1 MNSRQNKQA
10 QALAALSPE
19 DRARLERL
27 AAQTPLTP
35 DELWP
40 EVWQYGFDDVE
51 ESIQADLEADEYF
64 KTNSGITNA
73 EVMAEARRMVRLLLG
88 SNDDHQDK

>member
-40 EVWQYGFDDVE
+40 EVWQYGFDD
-51 ESIQADLEADEYF
+51 ADLEADEYF
-64 KTNSGITNA
+64 KTKSGIANA
-73 EVMAEARRMVRLLLG
+73 EVMAEARRMVWLLLG
-88 SNDDHQDK
+88 RNDDHQDK

>member
-27 AAQTPLTP
+27 AARTPLTP

-64 KTNSGITNA
+64 KTNAGIPNA
-73 EVMAEARRMVRLLLG
+73 EVMAEARRMVWLLLG
-88 SNDDHQDK
+88 RNDDH